1 MKEISIKLLDNGP
14 LRLSVNGDEESYD
27 NILYDNKNRPIKIR
41 KNSILCRCG
50 KSKQQPF
57 CDGVHRMCGFNSE
70 NTLEDEI
77 IQKYVEEI
85 QEDKAHKVS
94 VVKNGPL
101 NVVGNITLHKDD
113 CSTHANPQKY
123 SLCRCGASENMPFC
137 DGIHTSLK
145 LKNYT
150 F

>member
-1 MKEISIKLLDNGP
+1 MKEISIKLLENGP

-27 NILYDNKNRPIKIR
+27 NVLYDAKNRPIKIR

-57 CDGVHRMCGFNSE
+57 CDGVHRMCGFTSE

-77 IQKYVEEI
+77 VQKYVEEG
-85 QEDKAHKVS
+85 QVDKVHKVS

-101 NVVGNITLHKDD
+101 NVVGNIALHKDD
-113 CSTHANPQKY
+113 YSTNANTQKY

-145 LKNYT
+145 LTKYT